1 MRNVPNS
8 IRYILPGILLGA
20 ALSFA
25 AILPA
30 DAQRKPGPGA
40 KADQSKSDTPRLDEL
55 LSGVVRIK
63 TYINPEGR
71 TVETLGRQ
79 RTGSGVVID
88 GDGLVVTIGYLMVEA
103 HSADLLTQDG
113 RTIKAEVLGY
123 DHDTGF
129 GLLKALSPLKVRPFM
144 LGKAADLQEKEP
156 VLAASWG
163 GVNGVA
169 PALVGTKREF
179 AGGWEYL
186 IDGAIFTMPPHND
199 WSGAALINKDGKLV
213 GVGSLITSDI
223 TGKGANAPGNMYV
236 PIDLLTPVLADL
248 ISGSAQSKPRP
259 WIGLTTEEVRGKL
272 FVARTTPGAP
282 AEKAGL
288 HKGDIIVGVGGEPA
302 SGLADFY
309 RKVWKQGAAGATV
322 PLDILGEGGLKRVEV
337 KSMNRNDHLRLKTTF

>member
-1 MRNVPNS
+1 MRKVPGS
-8 IRYILPGILLGA
+8 SILLGA
-20 ALSFA
+20 ADAFA
-25 AILPA
+25 LAVPA
-30 DAQRKPGPGA
+30 AGQSQPEPGA
-40 KADQSKSDTPRLDEL
+40 KTDQSKASAPHLDEL

-71 TVETLGRQ
+71 TVATLGRE

-88 GDGLVVTIGYLMVEA
+88 GSGLVVTIGYLMVEA

-113 RTIKAEVLGY
+113 RTVKAEVLGY

-169 PALVGTKREF
+169 PALVARKREF

-186 IDGAIFTMPPHND
+186 IDNAIFTTPPHND

-213 GVGSLITSDI
+213 GVGSLIISDI
-223 TGKGANAPGNMYV
+223 TGRGVNAPGNMYV

-248 ISGSAQSKPRP
+248 ISGSTPGKPRP
-259 WIGLTTEEVRGKL
+259 WIGITTEEVRGKL

-322 PLDILGEGGLKRVEV
+322 PLDILGDGGLKRVEV

>member
-1 MRNVPNS
+1 MRNACTL
-8 IRYILPGILLGA
+8 IRHGGRRPA
-20 ALSFA
+20 ALFGVA
-25 AILPA
+25 LACMLALPA
-30 DAQRKPGPGA
+30 DAQTRPQPGA
-40 KADQSKSDTPRLDEL
+40 TAEVPRLDEL

-63 TYINPEGR
+63 TFINPDGR
-71 TVETLGRQ
+71 TVATLGAL

-88 GDGLVVTIGYLMVEA
+88 DSGLIVTIGYLMVEA
-103 HSADLLTQDG
+103 YSADVVTQDG
-113 RTIKAEVLGY
+113 RTVKAEVLGY
-123 DHDTGF
+123 DHDSGF
-129 GLLKALSPLKVRPFM
+129 GLLKALSPLKVRPFA
-144 LGKAADLQEKEP
+144 LGKAADLKEKEP

-169 PALVGTKREF
+169 PALVGRKREF

-186 IDGAIFTMPPHND
+186 IEGAIFTTPPHND

-213 GVGSLITSDI
+213 GVGSLIITDI

-248 ISGSAQSKPRP
+248 MSGPNVQGRVKP

-272 FVARTTPGAP
+272 FVARTTSGAP

-288 HKGDIIVGVGGEPA
+288 KKGDVIVGVGGEPVT
-302 SGLADFY
+302 GLADFY
-309 RKVWKQGAAGATV
+309 RKIWKQGEAGVNV
-322 PLDILGEGGLKRVEV
+322 PLDILGDGGLKRVDV

>member
-1 MRNVPNS
+1 MR
-8 IRYILPGILLGA
+8 I
-20 ALSFA
+20 ALSLIRQA
-25 AILPA
+25 AASAAVALTLGMTPLPA
-30 DAQRKPGPGA
+30 AAQTAP
-40 KADQSKSDTPRLDEL
+40 DTKSEVPRLDQL

-71 TVETLGRQ
+71 TVENLGRE

-88 GDGLVVTIGYLMVEA
+88 GSGLVVTIGYLMVEA
-103 HSADLLTQDG
+103 HSADLITQDG
-113 RTIKAEVLGY
+113 RTVKAEVLGY

-129 GLLKALSPLKVRPFM
+129 GLLKAASPLNVRPFM
-144 LGKAADLQEKEP
+144 LGKSGELQEREP

-163 GVNGVA
+163 GIDGVA
-169 PALVGTKREF
+169 PAMVGVKREF

-186 IDGAIFTMPPHND
+186 IDGAIFTTPPHND
-199 WSGAALINKDGKLV
+199 WSGAALINKEGKLV
-213 GVGSLITSDI
+213 GVGSLIISDI

-248 ISGSAQSKPRP
+248 ISGHAPGHARP
-259 WIGLTTEEVRGKL
+259 WIGITTEEVRGKL

-288 HKGDIIVGVGGEPA
+288 KKGDLIVGVNGEPA
-302 SGLADFY
+302 TGLGDLY
-309 RKVWKQGAAGATV
+309 RKIWKSGEAGVNV
-322 PLDILGEGGLKRVEV
+322 PLDVLGENGVKRVDI